1 MASDQS
7 VAAAFQP
14 CSATNQLSG
23 DPYHGGS
30 NLTPM
35 YLKRLRQCGF
45 RTEHG
50 IELREF
56 LVSPTCAPTCL
67 YVPRVPPVLVYPR
80 LSSKV
85 LALYASSDKTVY
97 CWEQERNHLLHSKEK
112 LGSLYTKLFY
122 CASKDNQTC
131 VLKEETGGR
140 GFSPRAVSSP
150 NQASTI
156 CSLFHF
162 QPLPLLC
169 IMDGIVRNS
178 FLMYNTKEETVSSYT

>member
-1 MASDQS
+1 MWIQDWTWDRAQGIPG
-7 VAAAFQP
+7 Q
-14 CSATNQLSG
+14 
-23 DPYHGGS
+23 S
-30 NLTPM
+30 NLCP
-35 YLKRLRQCGF
+35 YLP
-45 RTEHG
+45 
-50 IELREF
+50 
-56 LVSPTCAPTCL
+56 VCAQGPSCS
-67 YVPRVPPVLVYPR
+67 R

-85 LALYASSDKTVY
+85 LALYTSSDKTVY
-97 CWEQERNHLLHSKEK
+97 CWEQERNHLLHSKKK

-131 VLKEETGGR
+131 ILKEETGGR